1 VKDPVSALRINGER
15 GLAHPVYR
23 ETGANVIETMAGVR
37 TAIEEINETYLEDAD
52 LYLTQVYDETTYI
65 NSALELVRQNIWVG
79 GSMAA
84 ILLLIFLRSGAA
96 TLVVSLAIPVSVI
109 GSFVAMAALGRSI
122 NVISLAGL
130 AFSVGMVVDA
140 AIVVLEN
147 IYRMRQQGLSVSDA
161 AYRGAQQVWGAILV
175 SALTTVMVFIPIL
188 IMELEV
194 GQLFRDIAVAISVS
208 VLLSLLVA
216 VTVIPALASRLLGGN
231 IQTMAQ
237 ARKLPVIDHFGRGF
251 VRLVMA
257 ITGLAVRSKSFALAM
272 VVLLTGL
279 CSVVT
284 VVMLP
289 KLDGFA
295 VCRRLRAESCVPI
308 IFLSAVEAI
317 SERVA
322 GLDLGADDY
331 LPKPFSPKELEARI
345 ATILRRVGRGN
356 AVVESR
362 ELPTGQGV
370 LRLGDLVVDTNRR
383 QVTRGSERINLTYTE
398 FSLLELL
405 FRDPGHVVPRA
416 EILEQL
422 WGYPPRR
429 AADLRVVDV
438 YVARLRGKLE
448 PDPRNPEL
456 ILTVRGIG
464 YASQRMGEASAAG

>member
-1 VKDPVSALRINGER
+1 MAWGRRQFLKQSVNRLRARVFASMSRPRPVRLQLIKGLIRMTGDLPLQPKATILVVDDEAAVRRVLVMRLQLSGYRVICAEDGE
-15 GLAHPVYR
+15 
-23 ETGANVIETMAGVR
+23 
-37 TAIEEINETYLEDAD
+37 
-52 LYLTQVYDETTYI
+52 Q
-65 NSALELVRQNIWVG
+65 ALEMFHNE
-79 GSMAA
+79 SPD
-84 ILLLIFLRSGAA
+84 
-96 TLVVSLAIPVSVI
+96 LVVL
-109 GSFVAMAALGRSI
+109 
-122 NVISLAGL
+122 
-130 AFSVGMVVDA
+130 D
-140 AIVVLEN
+140 
-147 IYRMRQQGLSVSDA
+147 
-161 AYRGAQQVWGAILV
+161 
-175 SALTTVMVFIPIL
+175 
-188 IMELEV
+188 
-194 GQLFRDIAVAISVS
+194 
-208 VLLSLLVA
+208 
-216 VTVIPALASRLLGGN
+216 
-231 IQTMAQ
+231 
-237 ARKLPVIDHFGRGF
+237 
-251 VRLVMA
+251 
-257 ITGLAVRSKSFALAM
+257 
-272 VVLLTGL
+272 
-279 CSVVT
+279 
-284 VVMLP
+284 VMLP

>member
-1 VKDPVSALRINGER
+1 MTGELPSQPKATVLVVDDEAAVR
-15 GLAHPVYR
+15 RVLVMRLQLSGYR
-23 ETGANVIETMAGVR
+23 VVCA
-37 TAIEEINETYLEDAD
+37 EDGE
-52 LYLTQVYDETTYI
+52 Q
-65 NSALELVRQNIWVG
+65 ALELFH
-79 GSMAA
+79 SESPD
-84 ILLLIFLRSGAA
+84 LI
-96 TLVVSLAIPVSVI
+96 
-109 GSFVAMAALGRSI
+109 
-122 NVISLAGL
+122 
-130 AFSVGMVVDA
+130 
-140 AIVVLEN
+140 VL
-147 IYRMRQQGLSVSDA
+147 D
-161 AYRGAQQVWGAILV
+161 
-175 SALTTVMVFIPIL
+175 
-188 IMELEV
+188 
-194 GQLFRDIAVAISVS
+194 
-208 VLLSLLVA
+208 
-216 VTVIPALASRLLGGN
+216 
-231 IQTMAQ
+231 
-237 ARKLPVIDHFGRGF
+237 
-251 VRLVMA
+251 
-257 ITGLAVRSKSFALAM
+257 
-272 VVLLTGL
+272 
-279 CSVVT
+279 
-284 VVMLP
+284 VMLP

-362 ELPTGQGV
+362 ELSTGQGV
-370 LRLGDLVVDTNRR
+370 LCLGELVVDTNRR

-464 YASQRMGEASAAG
+464 YSSQRVGEVSATA

>member
-1 VKDPVSALRINGER
+1 MPGDLPSQPKATILVVDDEAAVRRVLVMRLQLSGYRVICAEDGE
-15 GLAHPVYR
+15 
-23 ETGANVIETMAGVR
+23 
-37 TAIEEINETYLEDAD
+37 
-52 LYLTQVYDETTYI
+52 Q
-65 NSALELVRQNIWVG
+65 ALE
-79 GSMAA
+79 
-84 ILLLIFLRSGAA
+84 IFHNESPD
-96 TLVVSLAIPVSVI
+96 LVVL
-109 GSFVAMAALGRSI
+109 
-122 NVISLAGL
+122 
-130 AFSVGMVVDA
+130 D
-140 AIVVLEN
+140 
-147 IYRMRQQGLSVSDA
+147 
-161 AYRGAQQVWGAILV
+161 
-175 SALTTVMVFIPIL
+175 
-188 IMELEV
+188 
-194 GQLFRDIAVAISVS
+194 
-208 VLLSLLVA
+208 
-216 VTVIPALASRLLGGN
+216 
-231 IQTMAQ
+231 
-237 ARKLPVIDHFGRGF
+237 
-251 VRLVMA
+251 
-257 ITGLAVRSKSFALAM
+257 
-272 VVLLTGL
+272 
-279 CSVVT
+279 
-284 VVMLP
+284 VMLP

-345 ATILRRVGRGN
+345 ATILRRVGSGN

-370 LRLGDLVVDTNRR
+370 LCLGDLVVDTHRR
-383 QVTRGSERINLTYTE
+383 QVTRGSERIHLTYTE

-464 YASQRMGEASAAG
+464 YASQRMGEASATG

>member
-1 VKDPVSALRINGER
+1 MMGDLPSQPKATVLVVDDEAAVRRVLVMRLQLSGYRVICAEDGE
-15 GLAHPVYR
+15 
-23 ETGANVIETMAGVR
+23 
-37 TAIEEINETYLEDAD
+37 
-52 LYLTQVYDETTYI
+52 Q
-65 NSALELVRQNIWVG
+65 ALEMFHNE
-79 GSMAA
+79 SPD
-84 ILLLIFLRSGAA
+84 
-96 TLVVSLAIPVSVI
+96 LVVL
-109 GSFVAMAALGRSI
+109 
-122 NVISLAGL
+122 
-130 AFSVGMVVDA
+130 D
-140 AIVVLEN
+140 
-147 IYRMRQQGLSVSDA
+147 
-161 AYRGAQQVWGAILV
+161 
-175 SALTTVMVFIPIL
+175 
-188 IMELEV
+188 
-194 GQLFRDIAVAISVS
+194 
-208 VLLSLLVA
+208 
-216 VTVIPALASRLLGGN
+216 
-231 IQTMAQ
+231 
-237 ARKLPVIDHFGRGF
+237 
-251 VRLVMA
+251 
-257 ITGLAVRSKSFALAM
+257 
-272 VVLLTGL
+272 
-279 CSVVT
+279 
-284 VVMLP
+284 VMLP

-345 ATILRRVGRGN
+345 ATILRRVGQGN

-362 ELPTGQGV
+362 ELPTDQGV

-464 YASQRMGEASAAG
+464 YASQRMGEASAVG